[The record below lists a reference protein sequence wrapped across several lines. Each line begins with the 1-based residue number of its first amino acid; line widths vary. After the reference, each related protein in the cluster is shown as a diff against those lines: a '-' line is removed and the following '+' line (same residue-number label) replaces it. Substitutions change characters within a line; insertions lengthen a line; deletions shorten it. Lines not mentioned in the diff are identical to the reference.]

1 MTGDDANAG
10 QPIPIQLT
18 QQQQDVIRALQ
29 SRESDIYPL
38 SQWYLGAL
46 YALVNPHNPDRF
58 SQAAQSFRELVEKL
72 PEVVLEGDLQIDSYD
87 LREIRRQ
94 LTTRIV
100 RDRQRYQD
108 GWNGK
113 SIDEGLA
120 ETLEEAST
128 YFEKSE
134 QPSRREQILMSVV
147 SIDPLASQLD
157 MGILNSK
164 RDRILEASQVFQKVA
179 HHRGIADEKE
189 FARSQ
194 EVLDRI
200 ILDLLAPI
208 TAQDQQEIRS
218 ILVRPDR
225 TASDEERLFT
235 LIERRGANYRF
246 FFEQA
251 SDPSWIPLLR
261 NNGLFSS
268 PPDLER
274 VADKQWNASYWWPL
288 NYLSRAASH
297 DPETVVEVILAL
309 PDIDNPRI
317 KTQVLDIARKLPGVQ
332 SARLKPKILVIGQR
346 DFPLMGHWYTEL
358 LVHWVRQ
365 NEIQAAQELAEVL
378 VGFEPD
384 PQLDHKRDWY
394 KEHGL
399 EGNPPVSPVPRV
411 RDWEYRQMFEQAVEP
426 LAEREPIAMARMLAS
441 TVDKMIQLRTQAKS
455 QDETGEED
463 LSEAWCRRLNRI
475 DDNYEEPSNVLVK
488 CLTLACETVFETFP
502 DSSSELDQILRGY
515 PWRIFNRLR
524 QHLYARYPN
533 DQTKEWIREF
543 LLKGQ
548 DYSSGSHRFEFQQ
561 MVRGACEH
569 FDSELLTEA
578 EMTDI
583 FDAVLAGPSRE
594 SYLERWGE
602 EFTEERFDRRKRLF
616 HRMQLRPFS
625 SVLFGTYADYF
636 QALESQGE
644 QAISDDNY
652 MPIGDSVGGTV
663 LPQSPLSLADFNVL
677 TDREILDYI
686 NQWDEEYWYAVGE
699 GRRGGIVEVSIEGLA
714 NAFRDFFREHIMLDD
729 GRLGYW
735 VKHLDEINRTIYVR
749 AIVTA
754 FDEYLKQGGLDRIE
768 ESIKACEW
776 VLSHSDDDTLDGLR
790 DGEQARDTSHWRN
803 ARRAAGDFVA
813 TCLEEK
819 TEVPLL
825 FEEELSDLL
834 ELLCTQFD
842 YRLDRNVP
850 VRLDRF
856 DAYDE
861 AINNTRSKALGSLI
875 QFGFWLRKEDPEAD
889 ICFVTTTL
897 EKRFSPDA
905 EFPLSLPE
913 YGMLGENYVRLLILH
928 PDWTAEHGADIF
940 PQLDSSSWRAAF
952 GSFLRMTPKYTDVF
966 ETLKSQ
972 FWFAIENMPRRSES
986 SDTRSI
992 LIDGLSEHLFIY
1004 YLRALYP
1011 LRGEESL
1018 LERFYQKTSG
1028 RTDHWGTLF
1037 RHVGFVL
1044 RHTEKLDQSQLDQIA
1059 DFFEWRLAQENAEEL
1074 KEFWMWLESECLDA
1088 EWRLDAFS
1096 RTLDLSR
1103 PDTTHVYGEVDRL
1116 DALLSEHLPGVL
1128 KCFAKLTDKID
1139 DDLYSIPTDPAK
1151 RILKVGLESTQA
1163 DVRQNAELAHD
1174 NLLRR
1179 GRSDLLDIDS

>member
-1 MTGDDANAG
+1 MTGGDANVG

-29 SRESDIYPL
+29 SRESRMYPL

-46 YALVNPHNPDRF
+46 YVLVNPHNPDRF

-72 PEVVLEGDLQIDSYD
+72 PEVLLEGDLQIDSYD
-87 LREIRRQ
+87 LRENRRQ
-94 LTTRIV
+94 LTTRIA
-100 RDRQRYQD
+100 RDRQRYQG
-108 GWNGK
+108 GWNGR

-120 ETLEEAST
+120 ETLEKAST

-147 SIDPLASQLD
+147 NIDPLADQLD
-157 MGILNSK
+157 TGVLDSK
-164 RDRILEASQVFQKVA
+164 RDRILDASQVFQKIA

-189 FARSQ
+189 FAHWQ
-194 EVLDRI
+194 EVLERT

-218 ILVRPDR
+218 ILTRPDR
-225 TASDEERLFT
+225 TASHEGRLLT
-235 LIERRGANYRF
+235 LLERRGANYRF

-251 SDPSWIPLLR
+251 CDPSWIHLLR
-261 NNGLFSS
+261 EKGYFSN
-268 PPDLER
+268 PPNLER
-274 VADKQWNASYWWPL
+274 VADNQWNARYWWPL
-288 NYLSRAASH
+288 NYLSRVALQ
-297 DPETVVEVILAL
+297 DPDAVVEVILEL
-309 PDIDNPRI
+309 PDVDNPRI
-317 KTQVLDIARKLPGVQ
+317 KSQVVDTARKLSGVQ
-332 SARLKPKILVIGQR
+332 SVRLKPKVLEIGEG
-346 DFPLMGHWYTEL
+346 DLPFLGNWYREL
-358 LVHWVRQ
+358 FVHWVKQ
-365 NEIQAAQELAEVL
+365 DENQAAQELAEVL

-384 PQLDHKRDWY
+384 PQLDQKREWY
-394 KEHGL
+394 KENGL
-399 EGNPPVSPVPRV
+399 DGEPPVSPVPRV
-411 RDWEYRQMFEQAVEP
+411 SDWEYRQMFEQAVGP
-426 LAEREPIAMARMLAS
+426 LAEREPLAMARMLAS
-441 TVDKMIQLRTQAKS
+441 TVDKMNQLRTQAKS
-455 QDETGEED
+455 HDGTGEED
-463 LSEAWCRRLNRI
+463 FSEVWCRRLNRI

-488 CLTLACETVFETFP
+488 CLTIACERVLEAFP
-502 DSSSELDQILRGY
+502 DSSAELDEILRGR

-543 LLKGQ
+543 LLEGQ
-548 DYSSGSHRFEFQQ
+548 DYSSSSHRFEFQQ

-569 FDSELLTEA
+569 FGGELLTEA
-578 EMTDI
+578 EMTNI
-583 FDAVLAGPSRE
+583 FDAILDGPPRE
-594 SYLERWGE
+594 RYLQRWGE

-625 SVLFGTYADYF
+625 AVLFGTYADYF
-636 QALESQGE
+636 QELESEGE

-663 LPQSPLSLADFNVL
+663 LPQSPLTLDGFNVL
-677 TDREILDYI
+677 TDRELLDYI

-699 GRRGGIVEVSIEGLA
+699 SRRGVIVEVSVEGLA
-714 NAFRDFFREHIMLDD
+714 NAFRDFFREHIMIDD

-735 VKHLDEINRTIYVR
+735 VNHLDEIDRTIYVR
-749 AIVTA
+749 AMVTA

-768 ESIKACEW
+768 ESIKVCKW
-776 VLSHSDDDTLDGLR
+776 VLSHADDDTSDGLLN
-790 DGEQARDTSHWRN
+790 GEQAGDASHWRN
-803 ARRAAGDFVA
+803 ARRAVGDFVE

-819 TEVPLL
+819 TEIPIL
-825 FEEELSDLL
+825 FEKTLAELL

-842 YRLDRNVP
+842 HHLDRNVP

-856 DAYDE
+856 DAHDE
-861 AINNTRSKALGSLI
+861 AINNTRSRALGSLI

-889 ICFVTTTL
+889 ISFATNTL

-913 YGMLGENYVRLLILH
+913 YGILGENYVRLLILQ
-928 PDWTAEHGADIF
+928 PDWAAERRSDFF
-940 PQLDSSSWRAAF
+940 PQLDSNSWRAAF
-952 GSFLRMTPKYTDVF
+952 GSFLRMTRSYRDAF

-986 SDTRSI
+986 NDTRSI
-992 LIDGLSEHLFIY
+992 LIDGLGEHLFIY
-1004 YLRALYP
+1004 YLWALYP

-1044 RHTEKLDQSQLDQIA
+1044 RRTEKLDQSQMDKIT
-1059 DFFEWRLAQENAEEL
+1059 DFFEWRLAQRNAEEL

-1088 EWRLDAFS
+1088 EWRLIAFS
-1096 RTLDLSR
+1096 RTLELSR
-1103 PDTTHVYGEVDRL
+1103 PDKTHVYGEVERL
-1116 DALLSEHLPGVL
+1116 DALLSEHPSRVME
-1128 KCFAKLTDKID
+1128 CFAKLTDRID
-1139 DDLYSIPTDPAK
+1139 DDTYSIPTDPTK
-1151 RILKVGLESTQA
+1151 RILKVGLESTQD
-1163 DVRQNAELAHD
+1163 DVRQNAELAQD
-1174 NLLRR
+1174 SLLRR